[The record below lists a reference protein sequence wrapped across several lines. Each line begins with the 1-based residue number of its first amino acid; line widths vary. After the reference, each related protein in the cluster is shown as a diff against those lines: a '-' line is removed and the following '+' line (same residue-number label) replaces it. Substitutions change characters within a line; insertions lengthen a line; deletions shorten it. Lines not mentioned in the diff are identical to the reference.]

1 MSSSEP
7 TNLIIFNIHKSSM
20 EKLAKKSRTKNFF
33 VRVSNEW
40 VSCIHV
46 NRNFDDTYGYLM
58 AMLQQPDQI
67 QSDKADLFFREICDK
82 NVSCGQRPE
91 KKKL

>member
-1 MSSSEP
+1 
-7 TNLIIFNIHKSSM
+7 M
-20 EKLAKKSRTKNFF
+20 EKLATTPPTNNFF
-33 VRVSNEW
+33 ARVSNEW
-40 VSCIHV
+40 VSLVHDKS
-46 NRNFDDTYGYLM
+46 NLYNNFDDAYGHLM